1 MVLKMVNKDIEMA
14 KKIASIVK
22 KEVNADTYFVGGFVR
37 DKFLGKENKD
47 VDIEI
52 HGITPE
58 KLEEVLS
65 RLGKLDLV
73 GRSFSV
79 WKLHGYDLDISIPR
93 RERAIGLGHRDFEV
107 ISDGFMGIEEACKR
121 RDLTINAMML
131 RVLDDVLV
139 DPFNGKQDLEA
150 GIIRHVDEK
159 TFVEDP
165 LRVLRVAQF
174 SARLQ
179 FSVAP
184 ETVML
189 CSKMDLTQLPKER
202 IWGELQKA
210 LLKSSKPSVFFEVL
224 DSMNQLDFWFPEVK
238 SLQNVEQNLQY
249 HPEGNVWNHTMM
261 VLDVATSL
269 KSQSSNYEAFML
281 TALCHDFGK
290 TIATAEVDG
299 VLRALQHETL
309 GLPIIENFLDR
320 VVNEVKIKKYV
331 MNMTELH
338 MSPNQCFANKS
349 KMKTTNRL
357 FDKSVNPKDLVLFA
371 EADHMGRLNP
381 SDFTATKQWLME
393 RVEHFD
399 ALLKTPEV
407 QGRDLVKAG
416 LKPGPH
422 FTEALKLAHQLFTA
436 EVPFDKA
443 LPQVIA
449 LAKREERRA

>member
-210 LLKSSKPSVFFEVL
+210 LLKSSKPSIFFEVL

-249 HPEGNVWNHTMM
+249 HPEGNVWNH
-261 VLDVATSL
+261 
-269 KSQSSNYEAFML
+269 KI
-281 TALCHDFGK
+281 G
-290 TIATAEVDG
+290 
-299 VLRALQHETL
+299 RAH
-309 GLPIIENFLDR
+309 
-320 VVNEVKIKKYV
+320 V
-331 MNMTELH
+331 
-338 MSPNQCFANKS
+338 
-349 KMKTTNRL
+349 
-357 FDKSVNPKDLVLFA
+357 
-371 EADHMGRLNP
+371 
-381 SDFTATKQWLME
+381 
-393 RVEHFD
+393 
-399 ALLKTPEV
+399 
-407 QGRDLVKAG
+407 
-416 LKPGPH
+416 
-422 FTEALKLAHQLFTA
+422 
-436 EVPFDKA
+436 
-443 LPQVIA
+443 
-449 LAKREERRA
+449 